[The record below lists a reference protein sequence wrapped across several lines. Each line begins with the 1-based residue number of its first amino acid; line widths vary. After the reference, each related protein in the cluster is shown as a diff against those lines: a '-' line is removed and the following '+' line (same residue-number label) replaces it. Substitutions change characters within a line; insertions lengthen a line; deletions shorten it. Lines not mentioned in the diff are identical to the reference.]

1 MLASLSG
8 HVEALDTLLQHG
20 AGVDLKSSVSAEL
33 LSYYVILLRAIIS
46 KDVDRSS

>member
-33 LSYYVILLRAIIS
+33 LYYVILLRAIIS